1 MPLHHKTYDDW
12 FFYIGF
18 LNFKMYSKM
27 KKFGRTKWVIG
38 IILLG
43 AVALFGFNNK
53 DDFKIAKSLEI
64 YHSLF
69 RELNIFY
76 VEETNPENLVETSIE
91 SMLNSLDPYTKYI
104 PEKEMDDFKFMTTG
118 NYGGIGALIRKEGDY
133 AVISQPYKGFPAD
146 KAGLKTG
153 DVIKKINEQSIKGWE
168 LNKVSDELKGIPE
181 TRVKITIERVGRDEP
196 LVKEVVRDDLHI
208 NSVAY
213 KGMADEENGV
223 GYIRLSKFTRNAGQE
238 VRSAFKEL
246 NKDHELNAMIL
257 DLRNNPGGLL
267 MEAVNV
273 ANVFIPKGREIVST
287 KGRIKKWNEQYITEN
302 QPLDT
307 NIRLSVLV
315 NRISASASEIV
326 AGAIQDYDRGVI
338 IGQRTFGK
346 GLVQTTRP
354 LSYNSKLKVTTA
366 KYYIPSGRCIQAKDY
381 SNRNEDGSVGEI
393 PDSLIQEFT
402 TRNNRKVYDGGGI
415 RPDIAVKQ
423 QNLNQI
429 EASLLSNNLIF
440 DFATHF
446 TVDHDT
452 IPPVDQYEVNES
464 IYLNFKEFIMNKS
477 WDYTTRSQ
485 KKLSELVET
494 AKKEKYY
501 TQSSSE
507 LNELK
512 EKLSPNKEKDL
523 ERFKSSI
530 KQLLEEEIAGRY
542 YYQRGKIRANLED
555 DGQYDK
561 SLQVVNDR
569 QLYTNILTGE
579 YQRDNIK
586 LVKE

>member
-1 MPLHHKTYDDW
+1 
-12 FFYIGF
+12 
-18 LNFKMYSKM
+18 M
-27 KKFGRTKWVIG
+27 KKLGRTKWIIG
-38 IILLG
+38 IILLVG
-43 AVALFGFNNK
+43 VGLVGFNNK

-76 VEETNPENLVETSIE
+76 VEETNPEKLMETSIE

-118 NYGGIGALIRKEGDY
+118 DYGGIGALIRKEGDY
-133 AVISQPYKGFPAD
+133 AIISQPYKDFPAD

-153 DVIKKINEQSIKGWE
+153 DVIKQINGESIKGWE

-181 TRVKITIERVGRDEP
+181 TKVKMTIERVGRDEP
-196 LVKEVVRDDLHI
+196 LEKEVVRDDLHI

-213 KGMADEENGV
+213 KGMADEDKGV

-238 VRSAFKEL
+238 VRNAYKEL
-246 NKDHELNAMIL
+246 SKEHELNAMIL

-273 ANVFIPKGREIVST
+273 ANVFIPEGMEIVST
-287 KGRIKKWNEQYITEN
+287 KGRIKKWNEQYVTEN

-307 NIRLSVLV
+307 NIRLAVLV
-315 NRISASASEIV
+315 NRASASASEIV
-326 AGAIQDYDRGVI
+326 AGAIQDLDRGVI

-354 LSYNSKLKVTTA
+354 LSYNSRLKVTTA

-393 PDSLIQEFT
+393 PDSLIQQFT
-402 TRNNRKVYDGGGI
+402 TENGRKVYDGGGI
-415 RPDIAVKQ
+415 RPDIQVEPEELSK
-423 QNLNQI
+423 I
-429 EASLLSNNLIF
+429 EISLLTRNLIF
-440 DFATHF
+440 DFATRF

-452 IPPVDQYEVNES
+452 IPPVDLYEVNNDTYS
-464 IYLNFKEFIMNKS
+464 DFKNYLEGKTWS
-477 WDYTTRSQ
+477 YTTQSQ
-485 KKLSELVET
+485 EKLKELIET
-494 AKKEKYY
+494 ARNERYY
-501 TQSSSE
+501 EQAE
-507 LNELK
+507 AQLKELK
-512 EKLSPNKEKDL
+512 ERLAPDKEKDL
-523 ERFKSSI
+523 DRFESSVR
-530 KQLLEEEIAGRY
+530 QLLEEEIAGRY
-542 YYQRGKIRANLED
+542 YYQQGKIRANLED
-555 DGQYDK
+555 DSQYDK

-569 QLYTNILTGE
+569 QLYTSILTGE
-579 YQRDNIK
+579 YQRDNIE

>member
-1 MPLHHKTYDDW
+1 
-12 FFYIGF
+12 
-18 LNFKMYSKM
+18 M
-27 KKFGRTKWVIG
+27 KKLGRTKWIIG
-38 IILLG
+38 IILLVG
-43 AVALFGFNNK
+43 VGLVGFNNK

-76 VEETNPENLVETSIE
+76 VEETNPEKLMETSIE

-118 NYGGIGALIRKEGDY
+118 DYGGIGALIRKEGDY
-133 AVISQPYKGFPAD
+133 AIISQPYKGFPAD

-153 DVIKKINEQSIKGWE
+153 DVIKQINGESIKGWE

-181 TRVKITIERVGRDEP
+181 TKVKITIERVGRDEP
-196 LVKEVVRDDLHI
+196 LEKEVVRDDLHI

-213 KGMADEENGV
+213 KGMADEDKGV

-238 VRSAFKEL
+238 VRNAYKEL
-246 NKDHELNAMIL
+246 SKEHELNAMIL

-273 ANVFIPKGREIVST
+273 ANVFIPEGMEIVST
-287 KGRIKKWNEQYITEN
+287 KGRIKKWNEQYVTEN

-307 NIRLSVLV
+307 NIRLAVLV
-315 NRISASASEIV
+315 NRASASASEIV
-326 AGAIQDYDRGVI
+326 AGAIQDLDRGVI

-354 LSYNSKLKVTTA
+354 LSYNSRLKVTTA

-393 PDSLIQEFT
+393 PDSLIQQFT
-402 TRNNRKVYDGGGI
+402 TENGRKVYDGGGI
-415 RPDIAVKQ
+415 RPDIQVEPEELSK
-423 QNLNQI
+423 I
-429 EASLLSNNLIF
+429 EISLLTRNLIF
-440 DFATHF
+440 DFATRF

-452 IPPVDQYEVNES
+452 IPPVDLYEVNNDTYS
-464 IYLNFKEFIMNKS
+464 DFKNYLEGKTWS
-477 WDYTTRSQ
+477 YTTQSQ
-485 KKLSELVET
+485 EKLKELIET
-494 AKKEKYY
+494 ARNERYY
-501 TQSSSE
+501 EQAE
-507 LNELK
+507 AQLKELK
-512 EKLSPNKEKDL
+512 ERLAPDKEKDL
-523 ERFKSSI
+523 DRFESSVR
-530 KQLLEEEIAGRY
+530 QLLEEEIAGRY
-542 YYQRGKIRANLED
+542 YYQQGKIRANLED
-555 DGQYDK
+555 DSQYDK

-569 QLYTNILTGE
+569 QLYTSILTGE
-579 YQRDNIK
+579 YQRDNIE

>member
-1 MPLHHKTYDDW
+1 
-12 FFYIGF
+12 
-18 LNFKMYSKM
+18 M
-27 KKFGRTKWVIG
+27 KKLGRTKWIIG
-38 IILLG
+38 IILLVG
-43 AVALFGFNNK
+43 VGLVGFNNK

-76 VEETNPENLVETSIE
+76 VEETNPEKLMETSIE

-118 NYGGIGALIRKEGDY
+118 DYGGIGALIRKEGDY
-133 AVISQPYKGFPAD
+133 AIISQPYKSFPAD

-153 DVIKKINEQSIKGWE
+153 DVIKQINGESIKGWE
-168 LNKVSDELKGIPE
+168 LNKVSDELKGIPD
-181 TRVKITIERVGRDEP
+181 TKVKITIERLGRDEP
-196 LVKEVVRDDLHI
+196 LEKEVVRDDLHI

-213 KGMADEENGV
+213 KGMADEEKGV

-238 VRSAFKEL
+238 VRNAYKEL
-246 NKDHELNAMIL
+246 SEEHELNAMIL

-273 ANVFIPKGREIVST
+273 ANVFIPEGQEIVST
-287 KGRIKKWNEQYITEN
+287 KGRIKKWNEQYVTEN

-307 NIRLSVLV
+307 NIRLAVLV
-315 NRISASASEIV
+315 NRASASASEIV
-326 AGAIQDYDRGVI
+326 AGAIQDLDRGVV

-354 LSYNSKLKVTTA
+354 LSYNSRLKVTTA

-393 PDSLIQEFT
+393 PDSLIQQFSTE
-402 TRNNRKVYDGGGI
+402 NGRKVYDGGGI
-415 RPDIAVKQ
+415 RPDIQVEPEELSK
-423 QNLNQI
+423 I
-429 EASLLSNNLIF
+429 EISLLTSNLIF
-440 DFATHF
+440 DFATRF

-452 IPPVDQYEVNES
+452 IPRVDSYEVNNDTYS
-464 IYLNFKEFIMNKS
+464 NFKNYLGGKS
-477 WDYTTRSQ
+477 WSYTTQSQ
-485 KKLSELVET
+485 EKLKELIKTARNERYYEQAEAQLSEL
-494 AKKEKYY
+494 KE
-501 TQSSSE
+501 S
-507 LNELK
+507 LA
-512 EKLSPNKEKDL
+512 PDKEKDL
-523 ERFKSSI
+523 ERFESSI
-530 KQLLEEEIAGRY
+530 RQLLEEEIAGRY
-542 YYQRGKIRANLED
+542 YYQQGKIRANLED
-555 DGQYDK
+555 DSQYDK

-569 QLYTNILTGE
+569 QLYTSILTGE
-579 YQRDNIK
+579 YQRDNIE

>member
-1 MPLHHKTYDDW
+1 
-12 FFYIGF
+12 
-18 LNFKMYSKM
+18 MYNTM
-27 KKFGRTKWVIG
+27 KKLGRTKWIIG
-38 IILLG
+38 IIILVGVGL
-43 AVALFGFNNK
+43 VGFNNK

-76 VEETNPENLVETSIE
+76 VEETNPEKLVETSIE

-118 NYGGIGALIRKEGDY
+118 DYGGIGALIRKEGDY
-133 AVISQPYKGFPAD
+133 AIISQPYKGFPAD

-153 DVIKKINEQSIKGWE
+153 DVIKQINGESIKGWE

-181 TRVKITIERVGRDEP
+181 TKVKMTIERVGSDEP

-213 KGMADEENGV
+213 KGMADKEEGV

-238 VRSAFKEL
+238 VRNAYKEL
-246 NKDHELNAMIL
+246 GEDHELNAMIL

-273 ANVFIPKGREIVST
+273 ANVFIPKDQEIVST
-287 KGRIKKWNEQYITEN
+287 KGRIKKWNEQYVTEN

-307 NIRLSVLV
+307 NIRLAVLV
-315 NRISASASEIV
+315 NRASASASEIV
-326 AGAIQDYDRGVI
+326 AGAIQDLDRGVI

-354 LSYNSKLKVTTA
+354 LSYNSRLKVTTA

-393 PDSLIQEFT
+393 PDSLIQQFT
-402 TRNNRKVYDGGGI
+402 TENGRKVYDGGGI
-415 RPDIAVKQ
+415 RPDIQVEPEELSK
-423 QNLNQI
+423 I
-429 EASLLSNNLIF
+429 EISLLTRNLIF
-440 DFATHF
+440 DFATRF

-452 IPPVDQYEVNES
+452 IPPVDLYEVNNETYS
-464 IYLNFKEFIMNKS
+464 EFKNYLEGKTWS
-477 WDYTTRSQ
+477 YTTQSQ
-485 KKLSELVET
+485 EKLKDLIKT
-494 AKKEKYY
+494 ARNEKYY
-501 TQSSSE
+501 EQAESQ
-507 LNELK
+507 LKELK
-512 EKLSPNKEKDL
+512 DRLAPDKEKDL
-523 ERFKSSI
+523 ERFESSI
-530 KQLLEEEIAGRY
+530 RQLLEEEIAGRY
-542 YYQRGKIRANLED
+542 YYQQGKIRANLED
-555 DGQYDK
+555 DSQYDK
-561 SLQVVNDR
+561 SLEVVNDR
-569 QLYTNILTGE
+569 QLYTSILTGD
-579 YQRDNIK
+579 YQRDNIE

>member
-1 MPLHHKTYDDW
+1 
-12 FFYIGF
+12 
-18 LNFKMYSKM
+18 M
-27 KKFGRTKWVIG
+27 KKLGRTKWIIG
-38 IILLG
+38 IILLVG
-43 AVALFGFNNK
+43 VGLVGFNNK
-53 DDFKIAKSLEI
+53 DDLKIAKSLEI

-76 VEETNPENLVETSIE
+76 VEETNPEKLMETSIE

-118 NYGGIGALIRKEGDY
+118 DYGGIGALIRKEGDY
-133 AVISQPYKGFPAD
+133 AIISQPYKGFPAD

-153 DVIKKINEQSIKGWE
+153 DVIKQINGESIKGWE

-181 TRVKITIERVGRDEP
+181 TKVKITIERVGRDEP
-196 LVKEVVRDDLHI
+196 LEKEVVRDDLHI

-213 KGMADEENGV
+213 KGMADEDKGV

-238 VRSAFKEL
+238 VRNAYKEL
-246 NKDHELNAMIL
+246 SKEHELNAMIL

-273 ANVFIPKGREIVST
+273 ANVFIPEGMEIVST
-287 KGRIKKWNEQYITEN
+287 KGRIKKWNEQYVTEN

-307 NIRLSVLV
+307 NIRLAVLV
-315 NRISASASEIV
+315 NRASASASEIV
-326 AGAIQDYDRGVI
+326 AGAIQDLDRGVI

-354 LSYNSKLKVTTA
+354 LSYNSRLKVTTA

-393 PDSLIQEFT
+393 PDSLIQQFKTE
-402 TRNNRKVYDGGGI
+402 NGRKVYDGGGI
-415 RPDIAVKQ
+415 RPDIQVEPEELSK
-423 QNLNQI
+423 I
-429 EASLLSNNLIF
+429 EISLLTRNLIF
-440 DFATHF
+440 DFATRF

-452 IPPVDQYEVNES
+452 IPPVDLYEVNNDTYS
-464 IYLNFKEFIMNKS
+464 DFKNYLEGKTWS
-477 WDYTTRSQ
+477 YTTQSQ
-485 KKLSELVET
+485 EKLKELIET
-494 AKKEKYY
+494 ARNERYY
-501 TQSSSE
+501 EQAE
-507 LNELK
+507 AQLKELK
-512 EKLSPNKEKDL
+512 ERLAPDKEKDL
-523 ERFKSSI
+523 DRFESSVR
-530 KQLLEEEIAGRY
+530 QLLEEEIAGRY
-542 YYQRGKIRANLED
+542 YYQQGKIRANLED
-555 DGQYDK
+555 DSQYDK

-569 QLYTNILTGE
+569 QLYTSILTGE
-579 YQRDNIK
+579 YQRDNIE

>member
-1 MPLHHKTYDDW
+1 
-12 FFYIGF
+12 
-18 LNFKMYSKM
+18 M
-27 KKFGRTKWVIG
+27 KKLGRTKWIIG
-38 IILLG
+38 IILLVG
-43 AVALFGFNNK
+43 VGLVGFNNK

-76 VEETNPENLVETSIE
+76 VEETNPEKLVETSIE

-118 NYGGIGALIRKEGDY
+118 DYGGIGALIRKEGDY
-133 AVISQPYKGFPAD
+133 AIISQPYKGFPAD

-153 DVIKKINEQSIKGWE
+153 DVIKQINGESIKGWE

-181 TRVKITIERVGRDEP
+181 TKVKITIERLGFDEP
-196 LVKEVVRDDLHI
+196 LEKEVVRDDLHI

-213 KGMADEENGV
+213 KGMADEEKGV

-238 VRSAFKEL
+238 VRNAYKEL
-246 NKDHELNAMIL
+246 REEHELNAMIL

-273 ANVFIPKGREIVST
+273 ANVFIPEGQEIVST

-307 NIRLSVLV
+307 NIRLAVLV
-315 NRISASASEIV
+315 NRASASASEIV
-326 AGAIQDYDRGVI
+326 AGAVQDLDRGVI

-354 LSYNSKLKVTTA
+354 LSYNSRLKVTTA

-393 PDSLIQEFT
+393 PDSLIQTFT
-402 TRNNRKVYDGGGI
+402 TENGRKVYDGGGI
-415 RPDIAVKQ
+415 RPDIQVEPEELSK
-423 QNLNQI
+423 I
-429 EASLLSNNLIF
+429 EISLLTSNLIF
-440 DFATHF
+440 DFATRF

-452 IPPVDQYEVNES
+452 IPPVDLYEINNETYS
-464 IYLNFKEFIMNKS
+464 NFKKFLGGKT
-477 WDYTTRSQ
+477 WGYTTQSQ
-485 KKLSELVET
+485 EKLKELIET
-494 AKKEKYY
+494 ARNERYY
-501 TQSSSE
+501 EQAE
-507 LNELK
+507 AQLK
-512 EKLSPNKEKDL
+512 ELRERLAPDKEKDL
-523 ERFKSSI
+523 ERFESSI
-530 KQLLEEEIAGRY
+530 RQLLEEEIAGRY
-542 YYQRGKIRANLED
+542 YYQQGKIRANLED
-555 DGQYDK
+555 DSQYDK
-561 SLQVVNDR
+561 SLEVVNDR
-569 QLYTNILTGE
+569 QLYTSILTGE
-579 YQRDNIK
+579 YQRDNIE

>member
-1 MPLHHKTYDDW
+1 
-12 FFYIGF
+12 
-18 LNFKMYSKM
+18 M
-27 KKFGRTKWVIG
+27 KKLGRTKWIIG
-38 IILLG
+38 IIILVGVGL
-43 AVALFGFNNK
+43 VGFNNK

-76 VEETNPENLVETSIE
+76 VEETNPEKLVETSIE

-118 NYGGIGALIRKEGDY
+118 DYGGIGALIRKEGDY
-133 AVISQPYKGFPAD
+133 AIISQPYKGFPAD

-153 DVIKKINEQSIKGWE
+153 DVIKQINGESIKGWE

-181 TRVKITIERVGRDEP
+181 TKVKMTIERVGSDEP

-213 KGMADEENGV
+213 KGMADKEEGV

-238 VRSAFKEL
+238 VRNAYKEL
-246 NKDHELNAMIL
+246 REDHELNAMIL

-273 ANVFIPKGREIVST
+273 ANVFIPKDQEIVST
-287 KGRIKKWNEQYITEN
+287 KGRIKKWNEQYVTEN

-307 NIRLSVLV
+307 NIRLAVLV
-315 NRISASASEIV
+315 NRASASASEIV
-326 AGAIQDYDRGVI
+326 AGAIQDLDRGVI

-354 LSYNSKLKVTTA
+354 LSYNSRLKVTTA

-393 PDSLIQEFT
+393 PDSLIQQFT
-402 TRNNRKVYDGGGI
+402 TENGRKVYDGGGI
-415 RPDIAVKQ
+415 RPDIQVEPEELSK
-423 QNLNQI
+423 I
-429 EASLLSNNLIF
+429 EISLLTRNLIF
-440 DFATHF
+440 DFATRF

-452 IPPVDQYEVNES
+452 IPPVDLYEVNNETYS
-464 IYLNFKEFIMNKS
+464 EFKNYLEGKTWS
-477 WDYTTRSQ
+477 YTTQSQ
-485 KKLSELVET
+485 EKLKDLIKT
-494 AKKEKYY
+494 ARNEKYY
-501 TQSSSE
+501 EQAESQ
-507 LNELK
+507 LKELK
-512 EKLSPNKEKDL
+512 DRLAPDKEKDL
-523 ERFKSSI
+523 ERFESSI
-530 KQLLEEEIAGRY
+530 RQLLEEEIAGRY
-542 YYQRGKIRANLED
+542 YYQQGKIRANLED
-555 DGQYDK
+555 DSQYDK
-561 SLQVVNDR
+561 SLEVVNDR
-569 QLYTNILTGE
+569 QLYTSILTGD
-579 YQRDNIK
+579 YQRDNIE